1 MILLVENEVE
11 KTSIINR
18 YINNEFN
25 PDIQNETFGSNYFIK
40 AIKKKNI
47 NYRLKIWDT
56 NGQKKFHSV
65 TKLFIQD
72 SNIIFLVYR

>member
-40 AIKKKNI
+40 AKKK
-47 NYRLKIWDT
+47 KI
-56 NGQKKFHSV
+56 
-65 TKLFIQD
+65 
-72 SNIIFLVYR
+72 